1 MQLTHD
7 NKFELR
13 RHSQRKLNTM
23 IDDQVPIMPVDSE
36 ERAMELRP
44 LSFAVPH
51 MRAFHLAW
59 LSLFSCFFSAFS
71 VPPLLP
77 VLGANPSTGVT
88 SGIVSLSATF
98 LVRLVMGPLCDL
110 LGPRLAT
117 AILSLVTGVMSI
129 VLALLGASAS
139 HNGLILLRFMSGLS
153 LGNFVAN
160 QYWMTSMF
168 SPSVVGLANAVASG
182 WANMGSGVA
191 QVVMPLAYSFLLHIG
206 GLLSVYKYIYFA
218 WKQFKPFHSLTFIYL
233 FM

>member
-1 MQLTHD
+1 
-7 NKFELR
+7 
-13 RHSQRKLNTM
+13 
-23 IDDQVPIMPVDSE
+23 MPVDSE

-88 SGIVSLSATF
+88 SGVVSLSATF
-98 LVRLVMGPLCDL
+98 IVRLVMGPLCDL

-153 LGNFVAN
+153 LGTFVAN

-168 SPSVVGLANAVASG
+168 SPSVVGLANAVSSG

-191 QVVMPLAYSFLLHIG
+191 QVVMPLAYSFILHIG
-206 GLLSVYKYIYFA
+206 GLLSLYKIYICME
-218 WKQFKPFHSLTFIYL
+218 II
-233 FM
+233 